1 MKLVVM
7 DYITVLHHRH
17 TKVKIY
23 ERVHKDV
30 EGENVPS
37 IFNQTNFESVL
48 TCKIYG
54 HVFQCDASVFK
65 TYVKHKY
72 HKQIDFDVDGINEEL
87 VDLLKYEIKKKI
99 FWRL

>member
-7 DYITVLHHRH
+7 NYITTLKHRH
-17 TKVKIY
+17 TKVQIY

-30 EGENVPS
+30 DIENLPS

-72 HKQIDFDVDGINEEL
+72 HKKIYFDVDGINDEL
-87 VDLLKYEIKKKI
+87 ASLFKYEIKKKI

>member
-7 DYITVLHHRH
+7 DYITTIKYRH
-17 TKVKIY
+17 TKVPIY

-30 EGENVPS
+30 DSENLPS
-37 IFNQTNFESVL
+37 LFNQTNFESVL

-72 HKQIDFDVDGINEEL
+72 HKIIDFDVDGINDEL
-87 VDLLKYEIKKKI
+87 ASLLKYEIKKKI
-99 FWRL
+99 LWRL